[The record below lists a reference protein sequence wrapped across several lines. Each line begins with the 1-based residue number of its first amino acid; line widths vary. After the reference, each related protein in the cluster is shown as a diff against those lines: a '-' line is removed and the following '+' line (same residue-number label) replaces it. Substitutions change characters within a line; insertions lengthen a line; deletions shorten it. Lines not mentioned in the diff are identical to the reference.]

1 MIELIGLLLPAQ
13 LELFN
18 AVAKSGFKIHED
30 VGLCESSLVVFGWTD
45 ENKNVGFCPKN
56 VREYAKE
63 KKYPASY
70 IKYAMN
76 SVVVHES
83 VHVAQM
89 CNNYKPVLTSPVK
102 ITELSKTQI
111 RSVINSMIVTRNL
124 ASAALEAE
132 AYYLEKSPTLTAF
145 LVKKYCL

>member
-13 LELFN
+13 LELLN
-18 AVAKSGFKIHED
+18 VVAKTGFKIHED
-30 VGLCESSLVVFGWTD
+30 AGLCESSISVFGWTD
-45 ENKNVGFCPKN
+45 ANKNVGFCPEN
-56 VREYAKE
+56 LYEYARQKNL
-63 KKYPASY
+63 PASY
-70 IKYAMN
+70 IKNSMN
-76 SVVVHES
+76 TAIVHES

-89 CNNYKPVLTSPVK
+89 CNNRKPVLASPVK
-102 ITELSKTQI
+102 MSELSKTQI

-132 AYYLEKSPTLTAF
+132 AYYLEKSPTLTSF

>member
-13 LELFN
+13 LELLN
-18 AVAKSGFKIHED
+18 VVAKTGFKIHED
-30 VGLCESSLVVFGWTD
+30 VGLCESSLIVFGWTD
-45 ENKNVGFCPKN
+45 ANKNVGFCPEN
-56 VREYAKE
+56 VRKYAKE
-63 KKYPASY
+63 KNYPASY
-70 IKYAMN
+70 IKYSMN
-76 SVVVHES
+76 IAVVHES

-89 CNNYKPVLTSPVK
+89 CNNRKPVLTSPVK
-102 ITELSKTQI
+102 MSELSKTHI
-111 RSVINSMIVTRNL
+111 RRVINSMIVTRNL

>member
-13 LELFN
+13 LELIN
-18 AVAKSGFKIHED
+18 VVAKTGFTIHED
-30 VGLCESSLVVFGWTD
+30 AGLCQSSVIVFGWTD
-45 ENKNVGFCPKN
+45 ANKNVGFCPN
-56 VREYAKE
+56 NLREYAKQ
-63 KKYPASY
+63 KNYPESY
-70 IKYAMN
+70 IKNSMN
-76 SVVVHES
+76 TAVVHEA

-89 CNNYKPVLTSPVK
+89 CNNRKPVLLSPVK
-102 ITELSKTQI
+102 MSELSKTQI